1 MSWIVS
7 GSSRRLDGVICTL
20 GPSGTDSA
28 HEARKCCPNVLL
40 FPSFAAAIDHAREIN
55 EYALVPAG
63 YLDFR
68 EGKLAD
74 SWVDI
79 HFRLVGLMRIVDV
92 WESSTKPMCL
102 AINGQRVADRESI
115 RSIALHPATAV
126 FARQNYGDAEITF
139 FSSKPLAVDATVAG
153 RFDACIGSVD
163 VVADSPLEPI
173 EYFYPTMVWTL
184 YRSVHASESGTPSS
198 DEAFS
203 PSSMGT
209 EEGIDNVSRVG

>member
-1 MSWIVS
+1 MSLIVS
-7 GSSRRLDGVICTL
+7 GRSRRLDGVICTL

-28 HEARKCCPNVLL
+28 HEAGKCCSNVLL
-40 FPSFAAAIDHAREIN
+40 FPSFAAAIDHAQETS

-74 SWVDI
+74 SWVDN
-79 HFRLVGLMRIVDV
+79 HFRLLGLMRIVDV

-102 AINGQRVADRESI
+102 AINRQRVADRESI

-126 FARQNYGDAEITF
+126 FARQTCGDAEMTF
-139 FSSKPLAVDATVAG
+139 FSSKPLAVDATVSG

-163 VVADSPLEPI
+163 LVVDSPLEPI
-173 EYFYPTMVWTL
+173 EYFHPTMVWTL
-184 YRSVHASESGTPSS
+184 YRSVQASESGTPSS
-198 DEAFS
+198 GEAFN
-203 PSSMGT
+203 PSSIGT
-209 EEGIDNVSRVG
+209 AEEH